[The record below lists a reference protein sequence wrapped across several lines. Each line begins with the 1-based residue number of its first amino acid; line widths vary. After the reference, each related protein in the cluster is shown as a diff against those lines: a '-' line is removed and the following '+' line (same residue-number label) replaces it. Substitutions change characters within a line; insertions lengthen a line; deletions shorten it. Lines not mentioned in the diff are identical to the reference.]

1 MLRVRQLRFLEA
13 VFGNIYPRENAE
25 LIKKIISVGG
35 AVLTEYEINE
45 KPLPINFPRRNRIIS
60 GLSQGVIVTEA
71 SQKSG
76 SLITADLALEQ
87 GKEVFAVPRK
97 HKLIYFKRN
106 KHANKTRSKTGRKH
120 I

>member
-1 MLRVRQLRFLEA
+1 LRFLEA
-13 VFGNIYPRENAE
+13 DFGNIYPRENAE
-25 LIKKIISVGG
+25 LIKRIIDEGG

-97 HKLIYFKRN
+97 CKCIYIKRN
-106 KHANKTRSKTGRKH
+106 KYVNQTRSKISRKY